1 MVMFMIARI
10 KISGTDHRKVDDLAR
25 RIVDIAKQAGVKHS
39 GPIPLPTKKLKVAVR
54 YAPSGQGSET
64 YEHWEM
70 RIHKRLVQV
79 AADDRVMRQIMRIPI
94 PDGVKIEM
102 KLVPD

>member
-1 MVMFMIARI
+1 MLARI
-10 KISGTDHRKVDDLAR
+10 KISGTDHRKVDALAR
-25 RIVDIAKQAGVKHS
+25 QIVEIAKQMGVKHS

-102 KLVPD
+102 KLVPE